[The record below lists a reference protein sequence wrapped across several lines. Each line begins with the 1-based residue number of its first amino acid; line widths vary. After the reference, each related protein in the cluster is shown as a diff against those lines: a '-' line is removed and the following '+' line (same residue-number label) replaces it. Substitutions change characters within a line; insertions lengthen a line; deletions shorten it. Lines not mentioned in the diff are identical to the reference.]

1 MAAAAV
7 ERRTSGRGA
16 EEVQAGCGGGRSL
29 PRLVPR
35 SRLTD
40 ELPASRKSSWPSL
53 SSAEHPQ
60 SSPPPHTGSGDVTPT
75 SPANHVAPCS
85 PQPLPMMRRLPSPPP
100 PAPPLPSSHS
110 LACQLFLPPP
120 PFSSDAGAFVNRSSQ
135 GGGGGEGW
143 GVKKERGFQCRCGIT
158 SPPCCCVWCFER
170 QPNANSVS
178 RLQPKMAVRTTPTGE
193 DQRRSGHLRHGCL
206 IYTISLN

>member
-1 MAAAAV
+1 MAAAVV

-120 PFSSDAGAFVNRSSQ
+120 PFSSDSGAFVNRSSQ
-135 GGGGGEGW
+135 GGGEEGE

-170 QPNANSVS
+170 RPNANSVS

-193 DQRRSGHLRHGCL
+193 DQRRSGHLRRGCL